1 MKKHT
6 KFLSLALTVVM
17 VLGLFAGC
25 GDTDKTGS
33 TQPSQ
38 SVDVSEKTNKP
49 DTGKKNSQDDKVL
62 TFFNGGFEGIDRDY
76 INHAIELFNATTKS
90 GYTVESVVTPND
102 QYKEKLVIEMSSG
115 HCPEIYAHWAGGPM
129 NEYAD
134 SGYAQPITELFENSP
149 LKDRLL
155 TAGVEQ
161 SKYNGEIYAV
171 PYSDTSMC
179 GFYYNKDLF
188 AKYNVEVPTTI
199 GELEAAC
206 DTFLQN
212 GITPFALA
220 NSTKWTGSMY
230 FMNLA
235 ARKGGLEPF
244 NDAVAGTGTFEDE
257 CFLYAGNTIRDWA
270 EKGYF
275 TEGCNSMDEDD
286 GQARMSLYTEDA
298 AMILMGSWYTSIIK
312 SESEEFYQKLGW
324 FPFPALEGSNA
335 DPSITIGSVG
345 QNFISFNC
353 EGEKLEAAFE
363 FASIFSSPEMVEYM
377 VERGKMPPVVGVREM
392 LTDDI
397 QKTIFAQSE
406 AASNIQLWYD
416 QYLPPVVAQA
426 HLDNSQ
432 GLFGLT
438 TTAEEHA
445 QAMQTAM
452 QGYLADKK

>member
-1 MKKHT
+1 MKKYT
-6 KFLSLALTVVM
+6 KILSLVLAMVM

-25 GDTDKTGS
+25 GGNGGNEETKGS
-33 TQPSQ
+33 ESASTPK
-38 SVDVSEKTNKP
+38 ETKKP
-49 DTGKKNSQDDKVL
+49 EEGKDDDKVL
-62 TFFNGGFEGIDRDY
+62 TFFNGGFDGVDKDY
-76 INHAIELFNATTKS
+76 INHAIELFNSTTKS

-115 HCPEIYAHWAGGPM
+115 HCPDIYQHWAGGPM
-129 NEYAD
+129 NEYVE
-134 SGYAQPITELFENSP
+134 SGYAKPITELFNNSP

-155 TAGVEQ
+155 PAGVEQ
-161 SKYNGEIYAV
+161 AKYNGEIYAV

-188 AKYNVEVPTTI
+188 AKYGVEVPTTV

-206 DTFLQN
+206 DTFLAN

-244 NDAVAGTGTFEDE
+244 NAAVAGTGSFEDE
-257 CFLYAGNTIRDWA
+257 CFIYAGNTIRDWA

-275 TEGCNSMDEDD
+275 TEGCNSLDEDD

-298 AMILMGSWYTSIIK
+298 AMILMGSWYTSVIK

-324 FPFPALEGSNA
+324 FPFPALEGSDA

-363 FASIFSSPEMVEYM
+363 FASIFSSPEMVDYM
-377 VERGKMPPVVGVREM
+377 VERGKMPPVVGVREK
-392 LTDDI
+392 LTDEI

-406 AASNIQLWYD
+406 AAANIQLWYD

-445 QAMQTAM
+445 HAMQEAM
-452 QGYLADKK
+452 QGYIADKQ